1 MKHIV
6 CFHLLNDYSGSPMV
20 LRLVLEGL
28 LKRGYRVDLVSSQGG
43 VLEEIRGYK
52 NYHAHHYWYKFSTN
66 HMVTMV
72 RYMFVQLYTFL
83 FAFRFAFTKNTFY
96 INTLLP
102 FGPALAGRLMG
113 KKVIY
118 HYHENAFVKGSAYRI
133 LSKVMRLLASKI
145 ICVSEYQRNM
155 LNKEKNVIVVP
166 NALNESFLTSVNPD
180 AERTFSNQTVLMLCS
195 LKLYKGIREFFT
207 LADRLPQ
214 YHFCMVVNDTEKN
227 MTDFLG
233 AEHLVKPVNMT
244 LMARVDDVAYLYND
258 ASIVVNLS
266 HKDLFIET
274 FGLTAVEAM
283 SAGLPVIVPTEG
295 GIAELVEDG
304 WNGYKIDVDEIDK
317 IKQHIDMML
326 SDKLLYKTLSS
337 NALEYAKNFDG
348 KTMVDTV
355 VRLL

>member
-43 VLEEIRGYK
+43 GREGTRGYK

-66 HMVTMV
+66 HLVTMV

-118 HYHENAFVKGSAYRI
+118 HYHENAFAKGSAYRI

-166 NALNESFLTSVNPD
+166 NGLKESFFGTVHPD
-180 AERTFSNQTVLMLCS
+180 VERSYSNQTVLMVTS
-195 LKLYKGIREFFT
+195 LRLYKGIREFFT
-207 LADRLPQ
+207 LAGSLPQ

-227 MTDFLG
+227 ITAFLES
-233 AEHLVKPVNMT
+233 EHLVKPVNMT
-244 LMARVDDVAYLYND
+244 LMPRLDDVAHVYD
-258 ASIVVNLS
+258 EASIVLNLTN
-266 HKDLFIET
+266 KNYAIET
-274 FGLTAVEAM
+274 FGLTTVEAM

-355 VRLL
+355 VKLF

>member
-1 MKHIV
+1 
-6 CFHLLNDYSGSPMV
+6 MV

-28 LKRGYRVDLVSSQGG
+28 LKRGYSVDLVSSQGG
-43 VLEEIRGYK
+43 VLEEIKGYD
-52 NYHAHHYWYKFSTN
+52 NYHAHHYLYKFSTH
-66 HMVTMV
+66 HMVTMA
-72 RYMFVQLYTFL
+72 RYIVVQLYTFL

-118 HYHENAFVKGSAYRI
+118 HYHENAFVKSTTYRV
-133 LSKVMRLLASKI
+133 LEKVMRLLASKI

-166 NALNESFLTSVNPD
+166 NGLKESFLAAVHPD
-180 AERTFSNQTVLMLCS
+180 AERSYSNQMVLMVTS
-195 LKLYKGIREFFT
+195 LRLYKGIREFFT
-207 LADRLPQ
+207 LAGRLPQ
-214 YHFCMVVNDTEKN
+214 YHFCMVANDTEQN
-227 MTDFLG
+227 ITDFVE

-244 LMARVDDVAYLYND
+244 LMARVDDVASLYNN
-258 ASIVVNLS
+258 ASIVMNLS

-274 FGLTAVEAM
+274 FGLTSVEAM

-295 GIAELVEDG
+295 GIAEHVEDG
-304 WNGYKIDVDEIDK
+304 WNGYKIDVEEIDK
-317 IKQHIDMML
+317 IEQHIDMML
-326 SDKLLYKTLSS
+326 SDKVLYKTLSS
-337 NALEYAKNFDG
+337 NALEYAKIFDG

-355 VRLL
+355 MKLL